1 MLPVQL
7 VVFDIA
13 GTTVADKGNVKESFI
28 SAFGRVGYSLPA
40 DEVDK
45 MMGYRKKDAI
55 QSLLEK
61 FYPEQSYN
69 HTLIEEIHFLFNS
82 EMIHFYEN
90 DEDLQPLPHAE
101 ILFQRLKNKGIKV
114 ALNTGFTQVITNTI
128 LQKLNWHN
136 NPLIDYVISSDE
148 VTEGRPYPYMII
160 KIQNELSVADG
171 EQVVKV
177 GDTEV
182 DILEGRN
189 AGCGMVI
196 GVTTGAYTREQLSTY
211 QPDYIIDSL
220 EEMPALLKM

>member
-13 GTTVADKGNVKESFI
+13 GTTVYDKGNIKESFL
-28 SAFGRVGYSLPA
+28 SAFGRVGYSIPA
-40 DEVDK
+40 EEVDK

-55 QSLLEK
+55 QMLLEK
-61 FYPEQSYN
+61 FYPEQSEN
-69 HTLIEEIHFLFNS
+69 VNLIDEIHFLFTN
-82 EMIHFYEN
+82 EMVHFYKN
-90 DEDLQPLPHAE
+90 DKELQPLPHAE
-101 ILFQRLKNKGIKV
+101 VLFQQLKDKGIKV
-114 ALNTGFTQVITNTI
+114 ALNTGFTQVITNAI

-148 VTEGRPYPYMII
+148 VAEGRPYPYMII

-189 AGCGMVI
+189 AGCGKVI
-196 GVTTGAYTREQLSTY
+196 SVTTGAYTRAQLSTY
-211 QPDYIIDSL
+211 QPDHIIDSL
-220 EEMPALLKM
+220 EEIPAILNL

>member
-13 GTTVADKGNVKESFI
+13 GTTVADKGNVKESFL
-28 SAFGRVGYSLPA
+28 SAFGKVGYSLPA
-40 DEVDK
+40 EEVDK

-69 HTLIEEIHFLFNS
+69 HTLIDEIHYLFNN

-90 DEDLQPLPHAE
+90 DEDLQPLPYTE
-101 ILFQRLKNKGIKV
+101 ILFRQLKDKGIKV

-128 LQKLNWHN
+128 LRKLDWEN
-136 NPLIDYVISSDE
+136 NTLIDYVISSDE
-148 VTEGRPYPYMII
+148 VAEGRPYPYMII
-160 KIQNELSVADG
+160 KIQNELSIADG

-189 AGCGMVI
+189 AGCGKVI
-196 GVTTGAYTREQLSTY
+196 GVTTGAYTREQLSTF
-211 QPDYIIDSL
+211 QPDHIIDSL
-220 EEMPALLKM
+220 EEMPAILNL

>member
-13 GTTVADKGNVKESFI
+13 GTTVVDKGNVKESFI
-28 SAFGRVGYSLPA
+28 SAFGRVGYSVPA
-40 DEVDK
+40 EEVDK

-82 EMIHFYEN
+82 EMIDFYQN
-90 DEDLQPLPHAE
+90 DESLRPLPYAE
-101 ILFQRLKNKGIKV
+101 MLFLQLKNKGIKV

-196 GVTTGAYTREQLSTY
+196 SVTTGAYTREQLSTY

-220 EEMPALLKM
+220 EEMPALLNL